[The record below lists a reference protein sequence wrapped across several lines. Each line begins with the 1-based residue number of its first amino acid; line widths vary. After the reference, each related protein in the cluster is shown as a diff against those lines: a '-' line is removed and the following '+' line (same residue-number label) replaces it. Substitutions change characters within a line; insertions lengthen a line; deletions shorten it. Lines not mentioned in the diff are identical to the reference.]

1 MAEIQNGREVYID
14 IASEINRRVRVL
26 ETKFEQLIEKINL
39 LEKSIL
45 EVKNDLK
52 IYINFNNSRFQE
64 NNSKIEVLE
73 KEIEKIK
80 SYIQELVSKSEI
92 EKLKTIIDLFNPLKS
107 NFVTREELEEI
118 LNEFKT
124 KRE

>member
-39 LEKSIL
+39 LEECIL

-73 KEIEKIK
+73 KEIENIK

>member
-73 KEIEKIK
+73 KEIENIK